1 MCTPLAALAI
11 TAIAGGASYI
21 GSRQQSQ
28 AMNEAAGAENL
39 RQQQMQARQAQL
51 IANQESDKERGRKA
65 FQELQPQFTKE
76 AVGED
81 EAAARAARE
90 ASYDQAVRGPMQPVQ
105 QGADATQ
112 AASADVTITPTTNLA
127 VRNAMTG
134 EKEKALA
141 FSGDRAKAQA
151 FLDALGD
158 AQLAGQQ
165 RLRRGAEQIGMYGDF
180 VSGAN
185 RPMNALEQLKAQ
197 SGNLYQSHLNKAM
210 GKGAAWRGAGQLLG
224 TMGQMAYGKATS

>member
-1 MCTPLAALAI
+1 MCTPIAALAI
-11 TAIAGGASYI
+11 TALAGGASYI
-21 GSRQQSQ
+21 GARQQSQ

-51 IANQESDKERGRKA
+51 IANQEADKERGRKA
-65 FQELQPQFTKE
+65 FQDLQPQFTKE
-76 AVGED
+76 AIGQD
-81 EAAARAARE
+81 EANAQANRE
-90 ASYDQAVRGPMQPVQ
+90 SLYNQAISGPMQPVQ
-105 QGADATQ
+105 QGADPTQ
-112 AASADVTITPTTNLA
+112 SASADVTITPTAPLA

-134 EKEKALA
+134 ERDKALA
-141 FSGDRAKAQA
+141 FATKKAGAQA

-185 RPMNALEQLKAQ
+185 RPLTALEQLKAQ
-197 SGNLYQSHLNKAM
+197 SGDLYRSDLNRAM
-210 GKGAAWRGAGQLLG
+210 GKGAAWRGAGQLMG
-224 TMGQMAYGKATS
+224 TLGQMAYGKATS